1 MSDKEIG
8 WLWLP
13 THTGVEVGQT
23 LTTEGSLKYASPRA
37 LDALAHASGPVICWV
52 ELSGKV
58 LAMADATTVLHEFG
72 CWCAEQELLREREAG
87 HEPKPRSWKAIEAK
101 RKWLK
106 GEVTTDELNAACNA
120 ASVEFGDAALAAAA
134 AADID
139 AAKAAYRASKY
150 AARSAA
156 WDVSLTG
163 RGPAAWVATLAAT
176 CAAARTAQNAKLE
189 AMLTALLKEGEK

>member
-1 MSDKEIG
+1 MSDKVLG

-13 THTGVEVGQT
+13 AHAKVEVGQT
-23 LTTEGSLKYASPRA
+23 LTTGLECVSLRA
-37 LDALAHASGPVICWV
+37 LDAFRCARGTIVCRIDSSGT
-52 ELSGKV
+52 V
-58 LAMADATTVLHEFG
+58 LAMADATTVLHKFG

-139 AAKAAYRASKY
+139 AAKAAYGASKY

-163 RGPAAWVATLAAT
+163 RGPAAWAAVKNATEAAVR
-176 CAAARTAQNAKLE
+176 AAQNAKLE
-189 AMLTALLKEGEK
+189 EMLNDLLKEGEGK